1 MRQKLTFNIERD
13 DKWFVASCP
22 EVPGANGQGRTIMSC
37 TRNLAQAV
45 ALLLDEED
53 QPLQSTTTVDVSIG
67 GRTRQ
72 YKVEIV
78 ESWEGFSV
86 GCPEL
91 PGCHTQGDDEAEA
104 LHNIKD
110 AIRDYV
116 EVSEH
121 MKRRKTQLTEVA

>member
-13 DKWFVASCP
+13 EKWFVASCP

-37 TRNLAQAV
+37 TRSLAQAI

-53 QPLQSTTTVDVSIG
+53 QPLQSRATVDVSIG

-72 YKVEIV
+72 YTVEIV

-91 PGCHTQGDDEAEA
+91 PGCHTQGDDEGEA
-104 LHNIKD
+104 LNNIKD
-110 AIRDYV
+110 AIKDYV
-116 EVSEH
+116 EVSEE